1 MAAIRLT
8 WRFQRWEIA
17 FVALVCLGLAAFAA
31 WLALDMRSI
40 LSRCGT
46 PDATPACDVIYAFQ
60 ETHGGTVQLAQ
71 MLIGYAPFVV
81 GLVLGVPIVTREVEH
96 RTALIAWPMA
106 RSRLR
111 WLALRLVPVLVI
123 GLGLMVVLGVAAD
136 QMTRA
141 YFPHN
146 DIGFAH
152 YEGRGVPLV
161 MRTAIVLVAAT
172 AIGAIIG
179 RTLPA
184 LLLGIGLSVGV
195 TVGLALALPHWV
207 EPTVLADIE
216 TDPAA
221 MIGARL
227 HTEIQYRLPGGEVV
241 SADEGEAFAEA
252 VHQESEGAE
261 PDPALLP
268 KMLIYG
274 VAADRYWEVVS
285 RETAA
290 LSVGG
295 IGLLAVTGLVVQ
307 RRRPE

>member
-1 MAAIRLT
+1 MAGLRIAWRL
-8 WRFQRWEIA
+8 QRWEIA
-17 FVALVCLGLAAFAA
+17 FVVLACVGLAAFAA
-31 WLALDMRSI
+31 WQAVDMRSI

-60 ETHGGTVQLAQ
+60 ETHGSNIQLAQ
-71 MLIGYAPFVV
+71 MLIGFAPFVV
-81 GLVLGVPIVTREVEH
+81 GLVLGVPIVTREVEQ
-96 RTALIAWPMA
+96 RTALISWPMA

-111 WLALRLVPVLVI
+111 WLALRLVPVLII
-123 GLGLMVVLGVAAD
+123 GLTLMAVLGVAAD

-146 DIGFAH
+146 DIGFAY

-161 MRTAIVLVAAT
+161 MRTAVVLVAGM
-172 AIGAIIG
+172 AIGAVVG

-184 LLLGIGLSVGV
+184 LLLGIGLSVAV

-207 EPTVLADIE
+207 QPTVLADIE

-221 MIGARL
+221 MIGGRL
-227 HTEIQYRLPGGEVV
+227 HTAIQYRLTGGEIVG
-241 SADEGEAFAEA
+241 ADEGERLIEA
-252 VHQESEGAE
+252 AYDETGGAE
-261 PDPALLP
+261 PDPSALP
-268 KMLIYG
+268 QMFIIG
-274 VAADRYWEVVS
+274 ISGDRYAEVMT

-290 LSVGG
+290 LGAIALVLTG
-295 IGLLAVTGLVVQ
+295 VTAAIVR